1 MSEELLKAMEVK
13 DEEFKKILNEK
24 NEELEGLEYLN
35 SVLCFK
41 EQQSNIEIQEAY
53 KELISGMRDLSGG
66 RSTIGVKMIGQ
77 QKTHLSFISLSTF
90 NDKPFVKAIEKISSD
105 KVIQLEQ
112 AAVLVTKW
120 QEEVYNAAWYP
131 FKFVGTG
138 DGMKEIVDDEDEKLE
153 NLSEEFGEDV
163 KNAVKIALK
172 ELNEFNPSGRYA
184 VPTLWNFAHGR
195 KATLKE
201 GIFQM
206 TADQRSQTQ
215 TNLNEQSRIAMTCE
229 VRTTVMIFRKEGFS
243 RKSFRREGFM

>member
-1 MSEELLKAMEVK
+1 MEVK

-66 RSTIGVKMIGQ
+66 RSTIGVKMIG
-77 QKTHLSFISLSTF
+77 
-90 NDKPFVKAIEKISSD
+90 
-105 KVIQLEQ
+105 QLEQ